1 MVPYQHFVPVRPDLK
16 DLVEKLEFAR
26 SNDCWAEAIIA
37 NMRELAAEALSL
49 ETQYQHVHE
58 VLLKL
63 AEIQSS

>member
-1 MVPYQHFVPVRPDLK
+1 MEANPVTPQ

-26 SNDCWAEAIIA
+26 ANDCWAETIIA
-37 NMRELAAEALSL
+37 NMRELAGEAMSL